1 MNSYHNYDEEEVP
14 EQEPEEETTIVRT
27 PQADINRAAYNP
39 KIDAILT
46 NPNVVEVHVRYRRG
60 GPKRVRQP
68 YVCIIFRDG
77 STIERP
83 LADIGDNEQPLCTT
97 PVTDIEPI
105 PPTTTSVPQCQ
116 PIEHRQGRWNFMR
129 LKNRGRGED
138 VSDLSTIIAENDN
151 VLIKRTTTII
161 RKGCGCHN
169 SRSRGR
175 RTRDSYNNEYTVRN
189 YEE

>member
-1 MNSYHNYDEEEVP
+1 
-14 EQEPEEETTIVRT
+14 
-27 PQADINRAAYNP
+27 
-39 KIDAILT
+39 
-46 NPNVVEVHVRYRRG
+46 
-60 GPKRVRQP
+60 
-68 YVCIIFRDG
+68 
-77 STIERP
+77 
-83 LADIGDNEQPLCTT
+83 
-97 PVTDIEPI
+97 
-105 PPTTTSVPQCQ
+105 
-116 PIEHRQGRWNFMR
+116 MR